1 MTSKLYEQ
9 FAFMIFEYIS
19 SSNYFKSRN
28 KYIDE
33 QLIVDNKMSIEII
46 ESWRKDFE
54 NYRLKVIELDASL
67 SELISEYHSY
77 FGKDKKIDEKR
88 ENIILMKTGFTLTFD
103 TPEKVKNYS
112 DDLISKEIAIELNK
126 EGRIV
131 YLLKDLISYVQNL
144 KI

>member
-1 MTSKLYEQ
+1 MITCITLPEDFWSTVLSTLLGVIVGFILTFLWELRKEKKETLDKKREIIRKIVMTSKLYEQ

-77 FGKDKKIDEKR
+77 F
-88 ENIILMKTGFTLTFD
+88 
-103 TPEKVKNYS
+103 
-112 DDLISKEIAIELNK
+112 
-126 EGRIV
+126 
-131 YLLKDLISYVQNL
+131 
-144 KI
+144 